1 MKKAMKKLMAALL
14 AVAMVCAM
22 AIPAWAAG
30 GTTATAATGTNNSS
44 SEDGKI
50 TIDNAVNGTE
60 YKIYRILD
68 LQLHQINATSSSYR
82 YVTNDAWRTFVE
94 GKTNYL
100 TINSTSGDV
109 TWKTGA
115 DIAEFAQLAG
125 EYAKTNATAVAQ
137 ATGNDGS
144 VVFDHLPLGWYLV
157 VSGLT
162 TDSICSI
169 DTTAKEVIIK
179 EKNGESTIE
188 KYVWENGATHG
199 SYSNDASIGD
209 TVKFTINVAVLD
221 GKPKDYVIHDA
232 MSAGLSFNKD
242 SVKVTRY
249 RPTAE
254 GLAPYELKANEY
266 TVKTTTTGCTH
277 IDNCTFEVALVDS
290 VLQANDVIMVEYTA
304 TINENAVIGSA
315 GNPNETILEYNN
327 KHTAKST
334 TKTYVWKMGVHKYTT
349 TNENSDHALGNAEFR
364 LYKKDGENIKYAKLT
379 EISKGSA
386 TADAVYKLDKWSDAE
401 TDATKVLTPANG
413 NIKFEGLDAGTYY
426 LEETTA
432 PMGYNKLDS
441 AIEFTITHK
450 NMPTNAASSDATCTV
465 EYNSKTEDD
474 GVIKVMNNRGTTLPG
489 TGGIGTTIFYIVGGG
504 LMVAAGVLLITKKR
518 MENR

>member
-22 AIPAWAAG
+22 AIPAWAEG
-30 GTTATAATGTNNSS
+30 GTTATAAGTNNSS

-50 TIDNAVNGTE
+50 TINNAVNGTE

-94 GKTNYL
+94 SKTNYL

-115 DIAEFAQLAG
+115 DIAEFAKLAG
-125 EYAKTNATAVAQ
+125 VYAKTNATPVAKD
-137 ATGNDGS
+137 TGNDGS
-144 VVFDHLPLGWYLV
+144 VVFENLPLGWYLV
-157 VSGLT
+157 VSDLT

-169 DTTAKEVIIK
+169 DTTDKEVIIK

-199 SYSNDASIGD
+199 GYSNDASIGD
-209 TVKFTINVAVLD
+209 TVKFVINVSVLD
-221 GKPKDYVIHDA
+221 GQPKDYVIHDA

-254 GLAPYELKANEY
+254 GPAPYELKANEY
-266 TVKTTTTGCTH
+266 TVKTTTTGCTY
-277 IDNCTFEVALVDS
+277 IDNCTFEVALDDS
-290 VLQANDVIMVEYTA
+290 VLQTNDMIMVEYTA

-327 KHTAKST
+327 KYTKKST
-334 TKTYVWKMGVHKYTT
+334 TKTYVWEMGVHKYTT
-349 TNENSDHALGNAEFR
+349 TDENPDHALANAEFR
-364 LYKKDGENIKYAKLT
+364 LYKKDGGTIKYAVLKQ
-379 EISKGSA
+379 INAGSA
-386 TADAVYKLDKWSDAE
+386 TADAEYKLTNW
-401 TDATKVLTPANG
+401 TDTEASAIKVLTPANG
-413 NIKFEGLDAGTYY
+413 NIKFDGLDAGTYY

-441 AIEFTITHK
+441 AIEFTVTHK

-465 EYNSKTEDD
+465 EYNSQTAVDD
-474 GVIKVMNNRGTTLPG
+474 VIKVMNNRGTTLPG
-489 TGGIGTTIFYIVGGG
+489 TGGIGTTIFYVIGGG
-504 LMVAAGVLLITKKR
+504 LMVAAAILLITKKR